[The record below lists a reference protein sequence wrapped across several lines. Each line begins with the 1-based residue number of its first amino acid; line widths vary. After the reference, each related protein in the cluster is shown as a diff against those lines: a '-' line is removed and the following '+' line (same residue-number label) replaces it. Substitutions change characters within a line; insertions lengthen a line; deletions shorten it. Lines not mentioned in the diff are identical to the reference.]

1 MRAAET
7 RRVVVR
13 SLWAKTRRGLQ
24 ALGGKCPSRV
34 SLSLRSVWL
43 SAAPWTAAHQ
53 APLSAEILQ
62 ARALGAA
69 PCPPPGEPPSPG
81 NKPPSPTLRADSSP
95 SDPARKPKNTA
106 VGGQSAQPGNG
117 TGVSSLQADSLP
129 GGLPGSPLRA
139 HHCLYKSSLYFPG
152 FPGGSDSKASA
163 CSAGDPGL
171 IPGPGRPPGEGN
183 GTHSSPLA
191 WKIPW
196 TEGPARLQSMGW
208 QRAGHAWATSFS
220 LSLHFLP
227 VSSLS
232 SSCDET
238 RIYLSETSLF
248 CQYCNSHC
256 FLG

>member
-7 RRVVVR
+7 RRLVVR

-24 ALGGKCPSRV
+24 ALGAKCPSRV

-81 NKPPSPTLRADSSP
+81 NKPPSPTLQADSSP

-106 VGGQSAQPGNG
+106 VGGLSAQPGNG

-129 GGLPGSPLRA
+129 GGLPGSPLRV

-196 TEGPARLQSMGW
+196 TEGPARLQSMG
-208 QRAGHAWATSFS
+208 
-220 LSLHFLP
+220 
-227 VSSLS
+227 
-232 SSCDET
+232 
-238 RIYLSETSLF
+238 
-248 CQYCNSHC
+248 
-256 FLG
+256 